1 MSGVDG
7 QVTNLYKLPGIEQFE
22 DLHLLTLSE
31 NCAVLEERV
40 YRLAKTLPDSK
51 RQILEAYISV
61 RNDLEV
67 ETVKTAL
74 RWGKYHYK

>member
-1 MSGVDG
+1 MIGVDG
-7 QVTNLYKLPGIEQFE
+7 QVTDLYKLPDIEQYE

-31 NCAVLEERV
+31 SCAALEEQV
-40 YRLAKTLPDSK
+40 YKIAKALPDRK
-51 RQILEAYISV
+51 RQVVEAYIST

-74 RWGKYHYK
+74 RWGKCHYK